1 MLSSCYTPVK
11 RAWRT
16 VFLFNLPNRFEVG
29 LCSPF
34 SQMRRPSLSDWIAV
48 ASLWLRSPCFFL
60 YSPMLIRQHAHSVP
74 SPCALVDWALGEVCV
89 CVCVCVC
96 VWCVCVHAS
105 MCLLILACMQA
116 QPWTKGDSDYFRP
129 ISALF
134 LLSVSLG

>member
-89 CVCVCVC
+89 CVC
-96 VWCVCVHAS
+96 
-105 MCLLILACMQA
+105 ACMPPCACSYLPACRHNRGLRETLITSVQLVLCSFFLS
-116 QPWTKGDSDYFRP
+116 PWGEN
-129 ISALF
+129 
-134 LLSVSLG
+134 